1 MVSRTKR
8 LKYLG
13 GAMTAICELMRSY
26 GISKRT
32 AEREFFEA
40 LKRGYAVGS
49 LRPSREVRPIT
60 RIADVC
66 GRWHID
72 KKYVNDGGSPRP
84 LTWNGRS
91 GSLFGL
97 VADVVGRES
106 ANEVIAE
113 MLSRRLLRNTGG
125 GAWVPK
131 SKVVAPS
138 GIDTAQIRRTATMME
153 RLLRTIAYNSELK
166 YRGNVLLEVM
176 AQVSRLPA
184 RDVSKFKKFAKAQ
197 GLIFAKTVDD
207 WLESRNLQRAKRSK
221 GRTREAGIVAF
232 AFEQPSQTLD

>member
-1 MVSRTKR
+1 VVSRTKR
-8 LKYLG
+8 VKYFG

-26 GISKRT
+26 GISKSI
-32 AEREFFEA
+32 AEREFRAA

-72 KKYVNDGGSPRP
+72 KKYVDNVGGPKP
-84 LTWNGRS
+84 LTWNGRT
-91 GSLFGL
+91 GSLLKL
-97 VADVVGRES
+97 VSAVVGRAS
-106 ANEVIAE
+106 ASEVIEE
-113 MLSRRLLRNTGG
+113 MFSRRLLRKTRA

-153 RLLRTIAYNSELK
+153 RLLRTVAYNSELK
-166 YRGNVLLEVM
+166 YRGDVLLEVM
-176 AQVSRLPA
+176 AQVPRLPA
-184 RDVSKFKKFAKAQ
+184 RDISKFKKFAKAQ
-197 GLIFAKTVDD
+197 GLTFARTVDD
-207 WLESRNLQRAKRSK
+207 WLESRNLQRTKRYE

-232 AFEQPSQTLD
+232 AFEQPSQEKD

>member
-8 LKYLG
+8 VQYFG

-26 GISKRT
+26 GISKSI
-32 AEREFFEA
+32 AEREFRAA
-40 LKRGYAVGS
+40 LMRGYAVGR

-66 GRWHID
+66 GRWHIE
-72 KKYVNDGGSPRP
+72 KQYVDQRGSPKP
-84 LTWNGRS
+84 LTWNGKA
-91 GSLFGL
+91 GTLLKL
-97 VADVVGRES
+97 VSSVVGPAS
-106 ANEVIAE
+106 ACDVIEE
-113 MLSRRLLRNTGG
+113 MFSRRLLRKTSA
-125 GAWVPK
+125 GAWIPK

-153 RLLRTIAYNSELK
+153 RLLRTIAYNSKLK

-176 AQVSRLPA
+176 AQVPRLPA
-184 RDVSKFKKFAKAQ
+184 RDITNFKRFAKAQ
-197 GLIFAKTVDD
+197 GLIFARTVDD
-207 WLESRNLQRAKRSK
+207 WLESRNLQRAKRYK

-232 AFEQPSQTLD
+232 AFEQASLEQD